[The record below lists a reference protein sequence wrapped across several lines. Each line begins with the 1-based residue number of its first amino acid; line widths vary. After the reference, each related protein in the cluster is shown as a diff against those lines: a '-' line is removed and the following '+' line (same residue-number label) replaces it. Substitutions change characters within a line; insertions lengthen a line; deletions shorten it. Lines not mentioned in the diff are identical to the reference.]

1 MPCCCAHWARVSACA
16 KPTVH
21 YGDSADNR
29 AKSGGLQLHLST
41 PAYFFSIRLHRVAL
55 VLNFVTCWTVPV
67 CATRAAES
75 GWNRRLRCA
84 HLVVSNNIRNT
95 LNNIAMDEGH
105 SALAEV
111 TARMST
117 DGRDTQA
124 IEGGSRRAAG
134 VTAAASASVATATP
148 TAADAAAAAA
158 ASSPSTSD
166 VSAAAVVVA
175 AVSSVATAISTLSSP
190 TKKRK
195 TDDTFAMFTSPEA
208 AGRGPSAA
216 VTDGDGA
223 SQPSSGKR
231 GRTAKQQ
238 AFDPNRSNFGGFGD
252 YMAHKNAG
260 VRQRQAVTAP
270 ARESDIFAGVVVHV
284 NGDTRP
290 LSKVRS
296 CATHCTTDDRSHL

>member
-1 MPCCCAHWARVSACA
+1 
-16 KPTVH
+16 
-21 YGDSADNR
+21 
-29 AKSGGLQLHLST
+29 
-41 PAYFFSIRLHRVAL
+41 
-55 VLNFVTCWTVPV
+55 
-67 CATRAAES
+67 
-75 GWNRRLRCA
+75 
-84 HLVVSNNIRNT
+84 VVSNNTRNT

-117 DGRDTQA
+117 DSRDTQA

-148 TAADAAAAAA
+148 TAAAAA
-158 ASSPSTSD
+158 ASSPSSSD

-175 AVSSVATAISTLSSP
+175 AVSSVVTATSTLSSP

-208 AGRGPSAA
+208 AGRGRASASPSAA
-216 VTDGDGA
+216 VSDGDGA
-223 SQPSSGKR
+223 SQPSSDKR

-296 CATHCTTDDRSHL
+296 CATHCTTDDRNHL

>member
-1 MPCCCAHWARVSACA
+1 
-16 KPTVH
+16 
-21 YGDSADNR
+21 
-29 AKSGGLQLHLST
+29 
-41 PAYFFSIRLHRVAL
+41 
-55 VLNFVTCWTVPV
+55 VTCWPDCALIVIPKV

-75 GWNRRLRCA
+75 AGWNRRLRCA
-84 HLVVSNNIRNT
+84 HLVVSNNTRNT
-95 LNNIAMDEGH
+95 LNNIAMDEDH

-158 ASSPSTSD
+158 ASSPSSSD

-175 AVSSVATAISTLSSP
+175 AVSSVAAATSTLSSP

-208 AGRGPSAA
+208 TGRGRDSASPSAA

-252 YMAHKNAG
+252 YIAHKNAG

-296 CATHCTTDDRSHL
+296 CATHCTTDDRNHL